1 MDELV
6 RILMQRDDIS
16 ESESLELIGN
26 CKAEINEILNN
37 GGTYYEVEESLRYWL
52 GLEPDYID
60 YLL

>member
-6 RILMQRDDIS
+6 NILMQRDGIS

-26 CKAEINEILNN
+26 CQEEIDEILNK
-37 GGTYYEVEESLRYWL
+37 GGTYYEVEEALRYWL
-52 GLEPDYID
+52 GLEPDYLD